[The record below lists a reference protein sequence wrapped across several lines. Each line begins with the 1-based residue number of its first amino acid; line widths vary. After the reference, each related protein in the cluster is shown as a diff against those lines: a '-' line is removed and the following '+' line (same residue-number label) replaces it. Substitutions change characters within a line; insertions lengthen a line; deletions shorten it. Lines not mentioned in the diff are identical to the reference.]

1 VNTFWVAEKCEK
13 QWNTIQQ
20 EKRVADNHR
29 MECCSTHG
37 RRKRGSSSQVQTH
50 KKKKGKKKK
59 KKTDVLICH
68 VQNHSRGERE
78 RNGQAH
84 RK

>member
-1 VNTFWVAEKCEK
+1 MES
-13 QWNTIQQ
+13 IQQ
-20 EKRVADNHR
+20 GKRVAENHR

-37 RRKRGSSSQVQTH
+37 RRKRGSSSQVHRHTEKKR
-50 KKKKGKKKK
+50 KKKKNLMLYSAMCKPIVG
-59 KKTDVLICH
+59 
-68 VQNHSRGERE
+68 GERE